1 MNDSLLIRISNLQ
14 NNMGLL
20 THSLHQGIK
29 PTVQYQLERVWICV
43 KELSQDSVEKK
54 VWRNLHQAQ
63 ELFIDPEAVHAC
75 MKLQSAVATYIQAI
89 YLNDEVRTH
98 SAIAQIKDYLE
109 FIADQYNINHE
120 LIIKY

>member
-1 MNDSLLIRISNLQ
+1 MSEAFLVKASSLQ
-14 NNMGLL
+14 NNVGLL
-20 THSLHQGIK
+20 THALHTGIK
-29 PTVQYQLERVWICV
+29 PTVQYQLERVWNCV